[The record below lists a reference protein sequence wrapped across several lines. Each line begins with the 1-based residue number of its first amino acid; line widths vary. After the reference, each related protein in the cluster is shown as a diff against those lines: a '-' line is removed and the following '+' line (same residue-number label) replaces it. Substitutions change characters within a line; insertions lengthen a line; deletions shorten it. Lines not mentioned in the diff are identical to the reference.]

1 MRTFTV
7 SFIAL
12 SLFAF
17 AMPAAATR
25 QVRVFETNVSSQTD
39 PAVQAQAALRVVL
52 VRATGA
58 RDAANDP
65 ALAGVLAQAQTY
77 VIATRP
83 AVSGGGTTVVFDA
96 AALERDIVAAGRTVW
111 GSDRPVLLIVLTGG
125 PASGAFE
132 TRRQVEGALDAAAN
146 RRGQPITV
154 ARPEALGLPTTGD
167 IPSDAAMAAAQRLRG
182 ADGVLV
188 GYGDAVPNGGVWRW
202 TFNAAG
208 VSESWNGTLE
218 EGLHGAADVFARN
231 AVMYAA
237 QPELTILVEV
247 EGVPTLKDYA
257 RAAEMLGEAAAVRS
271 VQLAEA
277 AGSRATFS
285 VVTRGGSDALLGTL
299 GANSR
304 LERVDPTAGGTIAF
318 RLRQ

>member
-1 MRTFTV
+1 MRSFTV
-7 SFIAL
+7 RFIAL
-12 SLFAF
+12 TLLAF
-17 AMPAAATR
+17 ANPAAATR

-39 PAVQAQAALRVVL
+39 PAVQAQAGLRVVL
-52 VRATGA
+52 VRATGS

-65 ALAGVLAQAQTY
+65 ALAGILAQAQTY

-83 AVSGGGTTVVFDA
+83 AATGSSTTLVFDA

-111 GSDRPVLLIVLTGG
+111 SSERPLLLIVLTGG
-125 PASGAFE
+125 PAAGAFE
-132 TRRQVEGALDAAAN
+132 TRRQVEGVLDAAGN
-146 RRGQPITV
+146 RRGQPISV
-154 ARPEALGLPTTGD
+154 VRPEGVNLPTTGD
-167 IPSDAAMAAAQRLRG
+167 IPVEAALAAAQRRG
-182 ADGVLV
+182 AEGVLV

-202 TFNAAG
+202 TMNAAG
-208 VSESWNGTLE
+208 ISESWNGTLE
-218 EGLHGAADVFARN
+218 EGVNGAADVFVRN

-257 RAAEMLGEAAAVRS
+257 RAAEMLGEAGAVRS
-271 VQLAEA
+271 VQLAEV

-285 VVTRGGSDALLGTL
+285 VVTRGGSDALLASLGTN
-299 GANSR
+299 AR
-304 LERVDPTAGGTIAF
+304 LERVDPTSGGTIAF

>member
-7 SFIAL
+7 RFIAL
-12 SLFAF
+12 SLLAF
-17 AMPAAATR
+17 AIPAAATR
-25 QVRVFETNVSSQTD
+25 QVRVFETNVSSQAD
-39 PAVQAQAALRVVL
+39 PAVQAQAGLRVVL
-52 VRATGA
+52 VRATGS

-83 AVSGGGTTVVFDA
+83 AATGGGTTLVFDA

-111 GSDRPVLLIVLTGG
+111 SSERPLLLVVLTGG
-125 PASGAFE
+125 PATGAFE
-132 TRRQVEGALDAAAN
+132 TRRQVEGVLDAAGN
-146 RRGQPITV
+146 RRGQPISV
-154 ARPEALGLPTTGD
+154 VRPEGVNLPTTGD
-167 IPSDAAMAAAQRLRG
+167 IPVEAALAAAQRRG

-202 TFNAAG
+202 TLNAAG
-208 VSESWNGTLE
+208 LSESWNGTLE
-218 EGLHGAADVFARN
+218 EGVHGAADILARN

-257 RAAEMLGEAAAVRS
+257 RAAEMLGEAGAVRS
-271 VQLAEA
+271 VQLAEVS
-277 AGSRATFS
+277 GSRATFS
-285 VVTRGGSDALLGTL
+285 VVTRGGGDALLASLGT
-299 GANSR
+299 NSR
-304 LERVDPTAGGTIAF
+304 FERVDPAAGGTIAL

>member
-1 MRTFTV
+1 
-7 SFIAL
+7 
-12 SLFAF
+12 
-17 AMPAAATR
+17 
-25 QVRVFETNVSSQTD
+25 VSSQTE

-65 ALAGVLAQAQTY
+65 ALATILAQAQTY

-83 AVSGGGTTVVFDA
+83 AATGSGTTLVFDA

-111 GSDRPVLLIVLTGG
+111 SSERPLLLVVLTGG
-125 PASGAFE
+125 PATGAFE
-132 TRRQVEGALDAAAN
+132 TRRQVEGALDTAAN
-146 RRGQPITV
+146 RRGQPISV
-154 ARPEALGLPTTGD
+154 VRPEGVNLPTSGD
-167 IPSDAAMAAAQRLRG
+167 IPVDAALAAAQRRG

-202 TFNAAG
+202 TLNAAG
-208 VSESWNGTLE
+208 INESWSGTLE
-218 EGLHGAADVFARN
+218 EGVNAAADVLVRN

-247 EGVPTLKDYA
+247 EGVPTLRDYA
-257 RAAEMLGEAAAVRS
+257 QAAEMLAEAGAVRS
-271 VQLAEA
+271 AQLAEVS
-277 AGSRATFS
+277 GSRATFS
-285 VVTRGGSDALLGTL
+285 VVTRGGGDALLATL

>member
-1 MRTFTV
+1 MRTLIV
-7 SFIAL
+7 GFIAL
-12 SLFAF
+12 GSLAF
-17 AMPAAATR
+17 ASPAAATR
-25 QVRVFETNVSSQTD
+25 QVRIFETNVSSQTD
-39 PAVQAQAALRVVL
+39 AAVQAQAGLRVVL

-65 ALAGVLAQAQTY
+65 ALAGILAQAQTY

-83 AVSGGGTTVVFDA
+83 AATGNATTLVFDA
-96 AALERDIVAAGRTVW
+96 AALERDIIAAGRTVW
-111 GSDRPVLLIVLTGG
+111 GSERPLLLIVLTGG

-154 ARPEALGLPTTGD
+154 VRPEGVNLPTTGD
-167 IPSDAAMAAAQRLRG
+167 IPLDAALAAAQRRG

-188 GYGDAVPNGGVWRW
+188 GYGDALPTGGVWRW
-202 TFNAAG
+202 TLNAAG

-218 EGLHGAADVFARN
+218 EGLHGAADVFART

-247 EGVPTLKDYA
+247 EGVPTLKEYA
-257 RAAEMLGEAAAVRS
+257 RAAESLGEAAAVRS

-277 AGSRATFS
+277 SGSRATFS